1 MNLKIGDK
9 IEILEMVGEPQY
21 TGKVGVVDF
30 IDDAGQ
36 VHGTWGDFFSI
47 LDSASEANNAR
58 PWCKSWLCAR
68 KNDCGVYVEN
78 VQTFRQGEGYRRYV
92 ELKCALDYPRVYYA
106 CSIQDR
112 ISGRGSPLDADGD
125 YCFDVFDGIADVEK
139 KVRGYLTRCASGYEV
154 NRSWIDG
161 VVNMLKNSLQQ

>member
-1 MNLKIGDK
+1 MA
-9 IEILEMVGEPQY
+9 E
-21 TGKVGVVDF
+21 
-30 IDDAGQ
+30 GQ
-36 VHGTWGDFFSI
+36 LDFFSI

-78 VQTFRQGEGYRRYV
+78 VRTFRQGEGYRRYV

-125 YCFDVFDGIADVEK
+125 YCFDVFDGMADVEK

-154 NRSWIDG
+154 NRSWIDE
-161 VVNMLKNSLQQ
+161 VVNMFKNSLQQ

>member
-1 MNLKIGDK
+1 MA
-9 IEILEMVGEPQY
+9 E
-21 TGKVGVVDF
+21 
-30 IDDAGQ
+30 GQ
-36 VHGTWGDFFSI
+36 LDFFSI

-112 ISGRGSPLDADGD
+112 ISGRGSPL
-125 YCFDVFDGIADVEK
+125 EK

>member
-1 MNLKIGDK
+1 MA
-9 IEILEMVGEPQY
+9 E
-21 TGKVGVVDF
+21 
-30 IDDAGQ
+30 GQ
-36 VHGTWGDFFSI
+36 LDFFSI

-125 YCFDVFDGIADVEK
+125 YCFAMPTEAKNPNCGH
-139 KVRGYLTRCASGYEV
+139 T
-154 NRSWIDG
+154 
-161 VVNMLKNSLQQ
+161 LKENI